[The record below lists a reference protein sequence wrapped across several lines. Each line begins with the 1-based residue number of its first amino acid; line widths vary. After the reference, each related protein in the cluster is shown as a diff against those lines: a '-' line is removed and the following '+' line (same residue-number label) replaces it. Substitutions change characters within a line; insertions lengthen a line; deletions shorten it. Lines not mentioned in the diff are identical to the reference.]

1 MARLKGFAGDFYTL
15 EFVRGE
21 PTRAQLPSAVPL
33 RGRATHDED
42 GWGGRFACALVR
54 APHAGRC
61 ALFGADRMAARAAR
75 VRGALCGAY
84 AAHVSTWAERGLKS
98 VLAAALLLSSCGS
111 GGHRDMYVHA
121 RRCMFL
127 VGLWDQ
133 NDVVARGRKSHA
145 KVGIWSAMADNIL
158 CFRVFIFKFLIT

>member
-1 MARLKGFAGDFYTL
+1 M
-15 EFVRGE
+15 
-21 PTRAQLPSAVPL
+21 PI
-33 RGRATHDED
+33 
-42 GWGGRFACALVR
+42 GWPRV
-54 APHAGRC
+54 
-61 ALFGADRMAARAAR
+61 AR

-98 VLAAALLLSSCGS
+98 VLAAALLLSFCGS

-127 VGLWDQ
+127 VGLWDRS
-133 NDVVARGRKSHA
+133 DVVARGRKSHA

-158 CFRVFIFKFLIT
+158 CFRVFICKFLRT